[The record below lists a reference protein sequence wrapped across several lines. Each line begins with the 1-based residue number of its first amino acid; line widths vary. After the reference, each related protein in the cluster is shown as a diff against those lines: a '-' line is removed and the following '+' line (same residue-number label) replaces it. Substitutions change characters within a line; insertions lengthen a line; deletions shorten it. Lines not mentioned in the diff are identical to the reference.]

1 MTFGLHEHW
10 PPISSHE
17 RPMLPSMSQ
26 LHSKAPSLKSAA
38 KEMTEDLH
46 RSEKKKG
53 KINLGLFDFTKNRV
67 MAEKFCV
74 ITRHLVF
81 IHVKVIGATEFYV
94 IVSSKKRLRLKK
106 VFCKTFRWNGSDTFQ
121 P

>member
-46 RSEKKKG
+46 RSEKKEG
-53 KINLGLFDFTKNRV
+53 KNQ
-67 MAEKFCV
+67 
-74 ITRHLVF
+74 
-81 IHVKVIGATEFYV
+81 
-94 IVSSKKRLRLKK
+94 
-106 VFCKTFRWNGSDTFQ
+106 FRSV
-121 P
+121 

>member
-46 RSEKKKG
+46 RSEKKK
-53 KINLGLFDFTKNRV
+53 
-67 MAEKFCV
+67 EKS
-74 ITRHLVF
+74 I
-81 IHVKVIGATEFYV
+81 
-94 IVSSKKRLRLKK
+94 
-106 VFCKTFRWNGSDTFQ
+106 
-121 P
+121 